1 MGEGEPSKPE
11 EPTRK
16 SKSGRHIHL
25 IKKPASPFQDV
36 EELHRML
43 KAEVKEKDGLQK
55 KQNNLIV
62 ESERL
67 NYEAQEKR
75 EKIVLQRKKIEALK
89 KAIRLLEQI

>member
-1 MGEGEPSKPE
+1 
-11 EPTRK
+11 
-16 SKSGRHIHL
+16 
-25 IKKPASPFQDV
+25 
-36 EELHRML
+36 ML